1 MAMQKIPTVEQSLLC
16 TSIYINNYKRV
27 IEELVYNSLD
37 AAASS
42 IAIRVCI
49 QENFI
54 QVLDNGN
61 GILKDNFSLLGQ
73 KYATSKYVDIR
84 TLKSAP
90 DKYGYKGMS
99 LASIIDVSR
108 NVQIIS
114 QCGKSDTTWMKT
126 FANGIEK
133 EVCKTISRPSNGTTV
148 EIKGFLYNLNI
159 QRRSIEPQNE
169 LLNIKTSLQ
178 QLSLVHC
185 NVSISLRDDCKN
197 EIILQIHKNR
207 TIHDTLQSVFKISE
221 KYFQEL
227 QVEKNEYKV
236 KAFINKHNLETNND
250 YQYIYINGK
259 YIHKSVLHRTLNE
272 SLSHFISTGSNRRKY
287 KRISEVKNNCFN
299 RTVPFYF
306 VFITCPNYDF
316 DVTYNS
322 EKTLVEFKDWNEIN
336 KLIDKLIKF
345 YNGGLVSKKRDLNEV
360 GNEEKKSNLKT
371 EVKKIMNC
379 ILNNKSK
386 QTRISQLQNGI
397 KGKIRKRSRKKKK
410 AISGVKL
417 TNKNNETYDPC
428 QKKDYP
434 DSPNVEQSKDQ
445 PEKQE
450 FKLKISKNTQVI
462 NYAIKVSNQQV
473 QKIEK
478 PPITFQKNKDLLIKQ
493 FDDPTKTVRKRCKY
507 LNRRVLKLLDKN
519 VFKEYSVFKNAVY
532 SFINNETQY
541 RTIKGNT
548 RNLSLCRIANKELK
562 EGNKIKTKNLND
574 FTIKKSRDLIKP
586 VNTSQY
592 KLIEKKNTLMTHCR
606 QPYDSK
612 NDSFTETLIPMETYN
627 SHNINFEAVKKISCF
642 MGETSRNN
650 IFSTSIKSKNYIL
663 NKHSQELYYTIE
675 MTDNHEITNFGNG
688 LKTVDS
694 NLPQEDNYG
703 DLLYFRNTYTIKD
716 FMKSAHNNNKNI
728 TYSLQAFSPS
738 RSGFCLEEIEPSIMS
753 ESIENK
759 NNNCKP
765 GNYIVQESE
774 SDNAEHIIEPINCCE
789 TILRSCNNELQDFEN
804 EFENS
809 FFQLRDDTLCNYN
822 LFENKNKHN
831 DGNFYI
837 NNNVQRTPSFFK
849 SNVGLNICHSKNKI
863 SNENVNKKNFK
874 KEGVPCPTNT
884 NIPCQDPLP
893 FTIDN
898 NEIDSD
904 VNYNFQ
910 LKSRRTFMPKGMS
923 PIAKNHCKL
932 QNVYEFNDGEVY
944 YEDTI
949 YKHFVKNVLIN
960 TEIFEPEVQN
970 IKNLFLKR
978 IEKINSDIQD
988 QDADLIFDSL
998 SLTEAKILGQIDR
1011 KFIASIINARSAKT
1025 NKSSNYLVLF
1035 DQHAVDERV
1044 RLESNLSDY
1053 IQDSGWKSIH
1063 IDPVTIVL
1071 CKDDYVYCVNH
1082 KEKLARFGLQ
1092 WTFSSECE
1100 MLLNA
1105 IPNAILGK
1113 NPRQVEIVMKAVKK
1127 LISEQI
1133 QAIKSLRGNVSLYP
1147 KSIMELVFS
1156 EACKYAIKFG
1166 DKLSNSECANMI
1178 SSLAGCKT
1186 PFQCAHGRPAI
1197 AVLMELR
1204 NNYNQSYKDKS

>member
-287 KRISEVKNNCFN
+287 KVKILYTLFSLISFKNNCFN

-410 AISGVKL
+410 AVSGVKL

-519 VFKEYSVFKNAVY
+519 VFK
-532 SFINNETQY
+532 
-541 RTIKGNT
+541 
-548 RNLSLCRIANKELK
+548 
-562 EGNKIKTKNLND
+562 D
-574 FTIKKSRDLIKP
+574 
-586 VNTSQY
+586 
-592 KLIEKKNTLMTHCR
+592 
-606 QPYDSK
+606 
-612 NDSFTETLIPMETYN
+612 
-627 SHNINFEAVKKISCF
+627 
-642 MGETSRNN
+642 
-650 IFSTSIKSKNYIL
+650 
-663 NKHSQELYYTIE
+663 
-675 MTDNHEITNFGNG
+675 
-688 LKTVDS
+688 
-694 NLPQEDNYG
+694 
-703 DLLYFRNTYTIKD
+703 
-716 FMKSAHNNNKNI
+716 
-728 TYSLQAFSPS
+728 PS

-753 ESIENK
+753 ESIENR

-809 FFQLRDDTLCNYN
+809 
-822 LFENKNKHN
+822 
-831 DGNFYI
+831 
-837 NNNVQRTPSFFK
+837 
-849 SNVGLNICHSKNKI
+849 
-863 SNENVNKKNFK
+863 
-874 KEGVPCPTNT
+874 
-884 NIPCQDPLP
+884 
-893 FTIDN
+893 
-898 NEIDSD
+898 
-904 VNYNFQ
+904 
-910 LKSRRTFMPKGMS
+910 MS

-1204 NNYNQSYKDKS
+1204 NNYNQSYKVNLTKIKTFKKVDTKDVSRRSS